1 MDSSL
6 WSQVL
11 TGLLGGG
18 EPDMVKRK
26 NPIPEDQL
34 PISAQI
40 YGAGSSIPGGLAGG
54 GKLNVNAGNLG
65 LSFGG
70 TGMRSKGKS
79 KVGLT
84 DFGLNYNLSP
94 DASIFAD
101 FSRKKRV
108 DPIYGINNMQSLM
121 GNVAPPV
128 DTRYLFGFRRRF

>member
-1 MDSSL
+1 MDSSF

-11 TGLLGGG
+11 PGLLGGA

-26 NPIPEDQL
+26 NPIQEDQF
-34 PISAQI
+34 PVSAQI
-40 YGAGSSIPGGLAGG
+40 YGGGSSIPGGIAGG
-54 GKLNVNAGNLG
+54 GKLNVSAGDLG

-79 KVGLT
+79 KIGLT
-84 DFGLNYNLSP
+84 DFGVNYNLSP

-101 FSRKKRV
+101 FSRKRRV

-121 GNVAPPV
+121 ENVAAPV
-128 DTRYLFGFRRRF
+128 DTRYLLGFRRRF